1 MTKNRLTPLERLN
14 NPNDILKLFTWM
26 QLAWFVGIL
35 IGNWIKSLTS
45 NEPFFELLPQ
55 YLLFGWV
62 PAAIV
67 LAVVAIVLFKRAER
81 KSARGQKE

>member
-1 MTKNRLTPLERLN
+1 MTKKRLTPLERLN
-14 NPNDILKLFTWM
+14 DPNEILKLFTWM
-26 QLAWFVGIL
+26 QLAWFVGML
-35 IGNWIKSLTS
+35 IGNWIKSSYS

-62 PAAIV
+62 PAAITIAIV
-67 LAVVAIVLFKRAER
+67 GIVLFKRAER